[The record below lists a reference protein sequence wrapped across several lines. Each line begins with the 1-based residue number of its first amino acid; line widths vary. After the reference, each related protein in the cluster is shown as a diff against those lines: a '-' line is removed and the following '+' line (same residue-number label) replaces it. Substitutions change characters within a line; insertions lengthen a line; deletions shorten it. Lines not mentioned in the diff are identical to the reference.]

1 MHPVEFTWYKA
12 IVLIMSAIALG
23 FGILNIIYFNRIRL
37 NQDECTEL
45 SSGEATT
52 ALWLNIIL
60 VIFAAV
66 LFFWS
71 LFRLI
76 FTGEEKKPIVNKQYN
91 TIVHSPKA
99 VASPIRIP
107 SVPATPIAVATP
119 VRTSVSTVTTPVTS
133 SLATPSYTHTSE
145 KISSTTVPYTGS
157 PVPSYTHTSD
167 KSPPF
172 SQIYTY
178 RASL

>member
-12 IVLIMSAIALG
+12 IVLLTSAMALG
-23 FGILNIIYFNRIRL
+23 FGIVNIVYFNKIRL
-37 NQDECTEL
+37 NQDNCQEL

-76 FTGEEKKPIVNKQYN
+76 FTGEEKKEVVHKQYN

-99 VASPIRIP
+99 IASPIRIP
-107 SVPATPIAVATP
+107 SVPATPI
-119 VRTSVSTVTTPVTS
+119 TTT
-133 SLATPSYTHTSE
+133 SYTHTAQKSVPTP
-145 KISSTTVPYTGS
+145 STPIRI
-157 PVPSYTHTSD
+157 P
-167 KSPPF
+167 
-172 SQIYTY
+172 Q
-178 RASL
+178 